1 MNAKPVRRPSW
12 EVVTLLGFEVLE
24 DWLEH
29 GDYRAP
35 AYAEPSE
42 EVVRTGVVRRCLGWQ
57 EEGTWR
63 EEGAWMVDPALRGR
77 PRWARRRRWVE
88 GRRGGKWEQAVGR
101 YEGTLVPAREVTTR
115 DYGLRQCLPYM
126 CGRRVASKGG
136 AA

>member
-1 MNAKPVRRPSW
+1 MKAVKRPSW
-12 EVVTLLGFEVLE
+12 EVVNLLGFEVLE

-35 AYAEPSE
+35 PYAEPRL
-42 EVVRTGVVRRCLGWQ
+42 VVRTGVARRCLGWQ

-63 EEGAWMVDPALRGR
+63 VL
-77 PRWARRRRWVE
+77 ARRRRWVE
-88 GRRGGKWEQAVGR
+88 GRRGGKWERSPGGV
-101 YEGTLVPAREVTTR
+101 YEGTDLPVLAAVTR
-115 DYGLRQCLPYM
+115 DYGLRQCLPYV

>member
-1 MNAKPVRRPSW
+1 MRPVKRPSW
-12 EVVTLLGFEVLE
+12 EVVNLLGFEVLE

-35 AYAEPSE
+35 ALPEPSE
-42 EVVRTGVVRRCLGWQ
+42 EVRTGVARRCLGWQ

-63 EEGAWMVDPALRGR
+63 VL
-77 PRWARRRRWVE
+77 ARRRRWVE

-115 DYGLRQCLPYM
+115 DYGLRQCLPYVR
-126 CGRRVASKGG
+126 GRRVASKGG